1 MEKKQRKSIM
11 LRPNLER
18 MPSESLIEEG
28 HYNWAS
34 KRIEGYSLMW
44 KQPVQKKKAVEI
56 NERPV

>member
-44 KQPVQKKKAVEI
+44 KQPVQKKKKL
-56 NERPV
+56 